1 MKRWIFRSFT
11 IAAVAVVAAWGFT
24 ALGEFLAVDRCLDA
38 GLVYD
43 YQAGVCRSDVSHL
56 PAASALRLGRPT
68 AGAVAAAAAFA
79 ALLAWRLHARDRR
92 STAWPAA

>member
-1 MKRWIFRSFT
+1 MKRWIVRSVT

-24 ALGEFLAVDRCLDA
+24 VLGEFLAVDRCLDA

-56 PAASALRLGRPT
+56 PAASILRLRPPT
-68 AGAVAAAAAFA
+68 GGAVLAAAAFA
-79 ALLAWRLHARDRR
+79 ALIAWWLHARGRR
-92 STAWPAA
+92 SAAYPSA